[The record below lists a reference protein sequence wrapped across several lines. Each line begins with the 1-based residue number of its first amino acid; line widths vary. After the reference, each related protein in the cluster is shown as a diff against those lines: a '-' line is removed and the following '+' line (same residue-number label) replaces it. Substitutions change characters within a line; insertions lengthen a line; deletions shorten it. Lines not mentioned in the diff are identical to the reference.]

1 MYKYNFSHG
10 RSAFLNGLRLYNFKS
25 TDIILIPDYL
35 CEIVQITLR
44 YLNLKIL
51 TYEIEDNFEVD
62 FKSLNNKLKNKNVKA
77 ILFVNYFGFPQK
89 IKKLKNICKKRD
101 IILVEDNSHGF
112 AGTIKKKLLGTRS
125 DFGFAS
131 PRKVLR
137 LYSGGTLYI
146 NKKVEFNLL
155 KYQRNIKDILINNI
169 SKNYSLKTFI
179 KKNFVLK
186 KNLSN
191 PHSKRDNIVH
201 NTLIDDFSLEKLN
214 SIKVKKEKFKRY
226 KNYLIWK
233 KFLKK
238 GVSNL
243 FLIK

>member
-1 MYKYNFSHG
+1 M
-10 RSAFLNGLRLYNFKS
+10 
-25 TDIILIPDYL
+25 
-35 CEIVQITLR
+35 
-44 YLNLKIL
+44 
-51 TYEIEDNFEVD
+51 
-62 FKSLNNKLKNKNVKA
+62 
-77 ILFVNYFGFPQK
+77 
-89 IKKLKNICKKRD
+89 
-101 IILVEDNSHGF
+101 
-112 AGTIKKKLLGTRS
+112 
-125 DFGFAS
+125 
-131 PRKVLR
+131 
-137 LYSGGTLYI
+137 
-146 NKKVEFNLL
+146 L

-169 SKNYSLKTFI
+169 SKNYSLKNFI